1 MADDRIADSNTD
13 GSETARIHRAVTAD
27 GLVQFTRHEEPV

>member
-13 GSETARIHRAVTAD
+13 GSETARIHCAVTAG
-27 GLVQFTRHEEPV
+27 GLQFTRREEPV